1 MTKKSIK
8 EVKSVHEILSD
19 IKHIDALKHPS
30 ISTYLNLDKYFAELI
45 RGVKIARKYAD
56 GNASY
61 EAAQMSEDLMIL
73 SAIHVSTAECV
84 GYVQG
89 YARRAE
95 DARKIQKSNYA
106 LHIRKA
112 KDNYETA
119 NQNYVVQ
126 VSEADLDNASRIL
139 SKEQYLEACDA
150 EIISNMAKSMWY
162 SIGDFIKILN
172 SAINRAFQ
180 ELPRINNGPTYK

>member
-1 MTKKSIK
+1 MPKKDSSK
-8 EVKSVHEILSD
+8 EVKSVNEVLGTISS
-19 IKHIDALKHPS
+19 INTSRHPT
-30 ISTYLNLDKYFAELI
+30 ISTYLSIDKYFGELT
-45 RGVKIARKYAD
+45 RGVKIARKYTD

-61 EAAQMSEDLMIL
+61 DTATMQEDLMIL

-95 DARKIQKSNYA
+95 DSRKILKSKYGLN
-106 LHIRKA
+106 IRKA
-112 KDNYETA
+112 KDSFESTNKDVTI
-119 NQNYVVQ
+119 Q
-126 VSEADLDNASRIL
+126 VTEQDLDNASRVL
-139 SKEQYLEACDA
+139 SESEYLEACDA

-172 SAINRAFQ
+172 SAINRAYQ
-180 ELPRINNGPTYK
+180 EMPRTK